1 MKQWAVW
8 DEAEISFI
16 LNQTFIGEKAMLQIL
31 SNSDKTSV
39 AMQYWSHSPP
49 NSSKHLSLENS

>member
-8 DEAEISFI
+8 DEAKISFI

-31 SNSDKTSV
+31 SNSDKTTV
-39 AMQYWSHSPP
+39 AMQ
-49 NSSKHLSLENS
+49 